1 MAARRASE
9 SVANRAARLATQ
21 RRRDS
26 LRGMAATA
34 AAAGGVTLAST
45 HVTADQLR
53 DAEHDPIAA
62 MLLVAESAGS
72 NKWTPRLRALRRATT
87 DEERLIAAQALGV
100 ALREEALSPEAAAA
114 TVRTFHRQND
124 GAVSLPACASCGMRA
139 IPSDADDYQRLDLAQ
154 LECLR
159 FTRVQEEAL
168 LRVPELYR
176 PIHSAY
182 LSVGTGVGDGGTGGT
197 AGGGGDTPSLYFHL
211 HPELVDTGEQAPH
224 EGDEGDPTRV
234 SAILCGRCVGPVAAG
249 NLPPLSLA
257 SGHDYGVLRR
267 VVRGDLS
274 PLATRVAV
282 ANNRLYLQCIK
293 MKAIGK
299 GSGRVAATGM
309 TAHAVVFAH
318 NAPTAVAEARPQL
331 SGGVRDMLHVVLL
344 APPPL
349 HPLLRRCG
357 LALPALRA
365 PPAVVFN
372 VLAALVAV
380 HPGYAQLRLEDV
392 DTPQERAS
400 LQRLA
405 ADIIDTAAAISDEEG
420 LEMEAIAT
428 SDVAAIRA
436 PAVAGASAGAAAA
449 GGGSATA
456 AAAMRG
462 NRGGGDQSGGGS

>member
-1 MAARRASE
+1 MSDAWAMASAEPPPSGAIVAGAADPPLLRQRRAARVDYSALHDSGLNSAAELDEATESSPAAVTGARRAAHAANMAARRASE
-9 SVANRAARLATQ
+9 SVADRAARLATQ

-299 GSGRVAATGM
+299 GSGRVAG
-309 TAHAVVFAH
+309 
-318 NAPTAVAEARPQL
+318 
-331 SGGVRDMLHVVLL
+331 
-344 APPPL
+344 
-349 HPLLRRCG
+349 
-357 LALPALRA
+357 
-365 PPAVVFN
+365 
-372 VLAALVAV
+372 
-380 HPGYAQLRLEDV
+380 
-392 DTPQERAS
+392 
-400 LQRLA
+400 
-405 ADIIDTAAAISDEEG
+405 
-420 LEMEAIAT
+420 
-428 SDVAAIRA
+428 
-436 PAVAGASAGAAAA
+436 GAASSVS
-449 GGGSATA
+449 SATPDTTRISYSR
-456 AAAMRG
+456 RG
-462 NRGGGDQSGGGS
+462 KCGRGDRREASHGVIQFTGSSDRYHHRLLLLIY